1 MDEIKTVLKKTS
13 ETLQENFPLSAL
25 TSFKTG
31 GPARFLITPADKD
44 ELIETL
50 EICKRHSIPILILGK
65 GTNILIS
72 DAGFNGVVISTKNLN
87 RTFVE
92 GTDIHCQSGVLLSSL
107 LKICIEKSLKG
118 MEFLSGIPGTIG
130 GAIISNAGLKKE
142 WLSEKLIKIKAI
154 SFSNIKESTLSREEI
169 PFKYRASNL
178 EGYLITDAIFRL
190 DKGKKHRIKE
200 DIARYMSQRI
210 KTQPLGIPSAGSVFK
225 NPQGSFAGMIIE
237 KSGLKGYAIGDASI
251 SDKHANF
258 IINKGEATSE
268 DIYKLI
274 HIVKRQVKKMYNIEL
289 ETEIKIIGS
298 FGEQER

>member
-1 MDEIKTVLKKTS
+1 
-13 ETLQENFPLSAL
+13 
-25 TSFKTG
+25 
-31 GPARFLITPADKD
+31 
-44 ELIETL
+44 
-50 EICKRHSIPILILGK
+50 
-65 GTNILIS
+65 
-72 DAGFNGVVISTKNLN
+72 
-87 RTFVE
+87 
-92 GTDIHCQSGVLLSSL
+92 
-107 LKICIEKSLKG
+107 
-118 MEFLSGIPGTIG
+118 
-130 GAIISNAGLKKE
+130 
-142 WLSEKLIKIKAI
+142 I

-274 HIVKRQVKKMYNIEL
+274 HIVKRQVKKMFNIEL